1 MRQRQGRSGLLLLQ
15 LLPPAAPPGPSESG
29 RRSSVWKG
37 EWSCL
42 APVAK
47 QAVGSMHI
55 HYSGSGRESSTSV
68 WLLSVP
74 PARLLMGWWVVHRER
89 RGGGGGVEARLG
101 EEGQLGQPKPP
112 PVGSIHLFFFF
123 FFCKGKC
130 GGFVYFDQGRW

>member
-1 MRQRQGRSGLLLLQ
+1 MEGRVEL
-15 LLPPAAPPGPSESG
+15 
-29 RRSSVWKG
+29 
-37 EWSCL
+37 L

-47 QAVGSMHI
+47 QAVGSIHI

-68 WLLSVP
+68 WLALSVP

-112 PVGSIHLFFFF
+112 PVGSMHLFFFF